1 MDIAEP
7 GELLTIPASEFRS
20 EIVKIHRP
28 APQAAQDTPRI
39 RVVTDNEEQPRE
51 PGGHVEDD
59 ESQAQAALREVTEET
74 GLTGVWLLQVPA
86 PALPAG
92 FPHER
97 VAPPWWI
104 TEQQVPADSHLREPH
119 VHLDHQYVAVA
130 DAAEPVRPAGHP
142 FGWYPAE
149 RLPELEMWEDTKLL
163 AKVLFSCIDDLAAGR
178 IDGVSAL
185 RPFTAAAAP

>member
-1 MDIAEP
+1 MSVKHA
-7 GELLTIPASEFRS
+7 TASVFLFSRVITGWQLGLIE
-20 EIVKIHRP
+20 H
-28 APQAAQDTPRI
+28 PRLGRLMI
-39 RVVTDNEEQPRE
+39 

-74 GLTGVWLLQVPA
+74 GLMGVRLLEVPA

-97 VAPPWWI
+97 VTPPWWI
-104 TEQQVPADSHLREPH
+104 TEQQVPADNHLSEPH

-130 DAAEPVRPAGHP
+130 DFAEPARPAAHP
-142 FGWYPAE
+142 FGWYSSA
-149 RLPELEMWEDTKLL
+149 RLPELELWEDTKLL
-163 AKVLFSCIDDLAAGR
+163 AKVLFSCINDLAEGR
-178 IDGVSAL
+178 LDGASAL